1 MSEEKP
7 ELTTTD
13 QLKKYL
19 FSKTSAAI
27 LAGLTALIG
36 RYSHSYL
43 PTNSSKI
50 QLPLPNGVNAAQFTQ
65 VQDDVWIVQPL
76 KEYVILTKDPD
87 GNFRFIDSA
96 N

>member
-1 MSEEKP
+1 MSEEKSK
-7 ELTTTD
+7 LTTID

-27 LAGLTALIG
+27 LAGATAVIG
-36 RYSHSYL
+36 RYSHNYL
-43 PTNSSKI
+43 PDSSTKI

-65 VQDDVWIVQPL
+65 VQDDIWIVQPL

-87 GNFRFIDSA
+87 GNFRFIDSS